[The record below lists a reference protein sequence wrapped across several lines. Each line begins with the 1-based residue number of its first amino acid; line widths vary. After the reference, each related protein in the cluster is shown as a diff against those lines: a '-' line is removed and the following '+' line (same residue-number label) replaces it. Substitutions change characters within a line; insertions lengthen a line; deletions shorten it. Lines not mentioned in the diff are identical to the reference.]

1 MALANR
7 AVAGAVSFEGA
18 RHVRDDTAK
27 GLNMVIFGPPGI
39 GKTTLAASIKE
50 AQPDGQIMLF
60 DTDLGRESVED
71 LDVEYILPTSWD
83 ELRSYLDLAISLR
96 EDSPYTT
103 YIFDSLSSIYYEH
116 LVPKVCGGEGK
127 RFELQHYLEA
137 QRILAKFV
145 RDAKSLRESGIN
157 TIFTAHQKEED
168 DDGTVNIRL
177 SLPQGIRNEI
187 LLCVNHVGYLTRGK
201 DNRTRELYFEPPT
214 KRHEGPKVRQTR
226 SKGTVPTVMPDP
238 SMKKFLEALKASN

>member
-7 AVAGAVSFEGA
+7 TVVGGVSFDAA
-18 RHVRDDTAK
+18 RHVRDDTVK

-50 AQPDGQIMLF
+50 AQPDGKIMLF

-83 ELRSYLDLAISLR
+83 ELRAYLDLAISLR
-96 EDSPYTT
+96 DDSPFKT

-116 LVPKVCGGEGK
+116 LVPKVAGGELK

-145 RDAKSLRESGIN
+145 RDAKSLREYGIN
-157 TIFTAHQKEED
+157 TIFTGHEREDD
-168 DDGTVNIRL
+168 DDGTINIRL

-187 LLCVNHVGYLTRGK
+187 LLCVNHVAYLTRGK
-201 DNRTRELYFEPPT
+201 DNKTRELWFEPPT
-214 KRHEGPKVRQTR
+214 KRHSGQKVRQTR
-226 SKGTVPTVMPDP
+226 STGTVPTVLPEP
-238 SMKKFLEALKASN
+238 TMKKFLDALRG